1 MDTGRVLGH
10 RHQARDEITTSLLRT
25 SVAHARVG
33 NDDGGGL
40 SLCTQTQEAWERF
53 MCGCCGPDSG
63 VSWVQEQVN
72 KAFTSEKFVIGIL
85 GCVSCK
91 FSHFRQKKE
100 KSENAAGKAACK
112 FACYMWEGYR
122 PARTRFTPISA
133 AAARSALDPLHER
146 KASFERRRALA
157 LDNQPSRV
165 GVGQPRLSH
174 QALEDAP
181 RVGRAQPAPVGVCHR
196 SSRLGPRLA
205 CSAR

>member
-1 MDTGRVLGH
+1 MRAWGTTMGGVYYCAH
-10 RHQARDEITTSLLRT
+10 R
-25 SVAHARVG
+25 
-33 NDDGGGL
+33 
-40 SLCTQTQEAWERF
+40 TQEAWERF

-122 PARTRFTPISA
+122 A
-133 AAARSALDPLHER
+133 A
-146 KASFERRRALA
+146 
-157 LDNQPSRV
+157 
-165 GVGQPRLSH
+165 
-174 QALEDAP
+174 
-181 RVGRAQPAPVGVCHR
+181 
-196 SSRLGPRLA
+196 
-205 CSAR
+205 

>member
-122 PARTRFTPISA
+122 PARTRIY
-133 AAARSALDPLHER
+133 
-146 KASFERRRALA
+146 
-157 LDNQPSRV
+157 
-165 GVGQPRLSH
+165 SH
-174 QALEDAP
+174 Q
-181 RVGRAQPAPVGVCHR
+181 R
-196 SSRLGPRLA
+196 
-205 CSAR
+205 CSARSSLDPQHVRAKASLRIIRSPTYPLVRGNVAL